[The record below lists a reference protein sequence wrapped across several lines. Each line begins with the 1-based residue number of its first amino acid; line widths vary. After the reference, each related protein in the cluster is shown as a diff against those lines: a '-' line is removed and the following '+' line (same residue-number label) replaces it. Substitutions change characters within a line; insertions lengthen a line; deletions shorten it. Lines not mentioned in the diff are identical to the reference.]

1 MALKALA
8 CWTLLGQL
16 SGAAAEQ
23 CIRDQVGLHQHVVHT
38 HSLAEEGLVMPSKAQ
53 TSRVSALVREG
64 TAEMLER
71 ASALVNLSIPAA
83 VRWALANKATQMV
96 LRSYESPSPQ
106 AGIDLIDDLVKL
118 YPQVAAATTGH
129 ELWES
134 VAVLQEA
141 TKRQIDKAHFDKAG
155 TSQALKRLVDSLG
168 EVAGKSHAD
177 LSATGQKFVDLA
189 NETVGPAMADVF
201 AYYKTVLEGK
211 EHYDPAHALDLHTPV
226 LTQLGAPSAVT
237 EYVRATG
244 DQIRQGKTF
253 DLAAEESRAQRLLAQ
268 VADEVGMPPVVSE
281 TMSSIALVLDTFSP
295 SAGKSPEQMA
305 SVLSDLYGHM
315 VDMNAQLDG
324 PQAVTEL
331 LQHVGKEP
339 LSPSSQHTAEALSL
353 VAKVIKQLDLPS
365 VMSDFYEYMAPI
377 VAKEGRPDT
386 GRMQDILVQFS
397 QQVGAPEAVADLSK
411 DVLAQA
417 QGSGS
422 PPDPAKLT
430 GLVTQLMN
438 SLGMPAF
445 ADIFSELGG
454 PLLQGKQPG
463 PLALAA
469 LGPSLMKVLPDVKTA
484 ADLAKTLRAQVTD
497 PLVPTFE
504 RVVTRL
510 RAKMASSP
518 SKPVKI

>member
-1 MALKALA
+1 MALRALA
-8 CWTLLGQL
+8 CWTLLSQL

-23 CIRDQVGLHQHVVHT
+23 CVLDQVGLHQHAVHM

-64 TAEMLER
+64 TTEMLER

-96 LRSYESPSPQ
+96 LRSYETLSPQ

-134 VAVLQEA
+134 VAALREA
-141 TKRQIDKAHFDKAG
+141 TKRHIDKAHFDKAG
-155 TSQALKRLVDSLG
+155 TSQALKRFVDSLG
-168 EVAGKSHAD
+168 AVAGKSNVD
-177 LSATGQKFVDLA
+177 LSATEQTFVDLA

-226 LTQLGAPSAVT
+226 LTQLGAPSAVM

-339 LSPSSQHTAEALSL
+339 LSPSSQHTAVALSL
-353 VAKVIKQLDLPS
+353 VAKVIRQLDLPS
-365 VMSDFYEYMAPI
+365 VLSDFYEYMAPV
-377 VAKEGRPDT
+377 VAKEGRPDMR
-386 GRMQDILVQFS
+386 RMQDILVQF

-469 LGPSLMKVLPDVKTA
+469 LGPSLMKVMPDVKTA